1 MQKNNSMSSKIKFVL
16 AILLFSFVSKSF
28 AQVTIQNVGFNGDD
42 ISNTGVNNVTL
53 FNAGVEFSASMDIV
67 IYDASRID
75 LMKVTTKP
83 VLIKKGMNNFSRA
96 SLSVQNVVYGNSD
109 AAGFIKTFHKL
120 PSGNYI
126 CCLRLVNSSNPELA
140 DGAEYC
146 DEVSVEHDLS
156 MSLVSP
162 FDDDVIETKHPVLVW
177 THNEPFA
184 INTGAE
190 DYRIVVT
197 QMHEGQNAEAA
208 MAANPLLFSKNGL
221 TSHSVIYPVNAPDL
235 EKGKSY
241 CWQVTKS
248 INGRV
253 VNQTEVWKFTLSDQ
267 PDTKD
272 YKYGELTTTLSSS
285 YYTCNNG
292 KVFFRFREAYS
303 SSGKLQIKIKDK
315 YNKEISVAAKNQKSN
330 DLVLNYKSNGSNA
343 YEINVDELHL
353 KDGFYLLEVFNEKKE
368 KFLLKFKVE

>member
-1 MQKNNSMSSKIKFVL
+1 MRSKIKFAL
-16 AILLFSFVSKSF
+16 AILLFTFAGKSF

-42 ISNTGVNNVTL
+42 VSSTCITNASL
-53 FNAGVEFSASMDIV
+53 FNAGVEFSASMEIV

-83 VLIKKGMNNFSRA
+83 VLIKKGMNNFSRM
-96 SLSVQNVVYGNSD
+96 SLAVQNVVYGNSD
-109 AAGFIKTFHKL
+109 AAGFIKTFHRL
-120 PSGNYI
+120 SSGNYI
-126 CCLRLVNSSNPELA
+126 CCLRLINSTNPELT

-146 DEVSVEHDLS
+146 DEISVEKDLS

-162 FDDDVIETKHPVLVW
+162 FDDDIIETNHPVLVW

-184 INTGAE
+184 NNTGAE

-208 MAANPLLFSKNGL
+208 MAANPLLFSKNAL

-253 VNQTEVWKFTLSDQ
+253 VNQTEVWKFTLSDE

-272 YKYGELTTTLSSS
+272 YKYGELSTTLSSS
-285 YYTCNNG
+285 FYTSNNG
-292 KVFFRFREAYS
+292 KVFFRFREAYN
-303 SSGKLQIKIKDK
+303 SSGKLEIKIKDK
-315 YNKEISVAAKNQKSN
+315 FNKEVSVLAKNQKSN
-330 DLVLNYKSNGSNA
+330 DLALNYKSNGSNA

-368 KFLLKFKVE
+368 KYLLKFKVE